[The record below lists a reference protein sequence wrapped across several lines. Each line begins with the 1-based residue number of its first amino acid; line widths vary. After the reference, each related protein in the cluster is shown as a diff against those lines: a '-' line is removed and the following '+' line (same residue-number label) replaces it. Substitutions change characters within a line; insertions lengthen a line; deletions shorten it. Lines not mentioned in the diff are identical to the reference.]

1 MLHFIQRLQKES
13 LKKRRKVAL
22 YGAIVIT
29 FMVLVIWLVT
39 LAAKLSGFSNQAG
52 EGLESPKP
60 QNVVPFN
67 ILKNDFS
74 LLWKNL
80 FENTNL
86 P

>member
-1 MLHFIQRLQKES
+1 
-13 LKKRRKVAL
+13 
-22 YGAIVIT
+22 
-29 FMVLVIWLVT
+29 MVLVIWLVT